1 MKLFTHYIFNKKHTV
16 LASMLLIGCSTV
28 PRLGVWNDF
37 KDELALKT
45 QYLVEKDADKNQA
58 LQDTINFLL
67 AEPLT
72 VDAAIQI
79 AVLNNPGLQAVFEE
93 LGIAQA
99 DWLQAGLLTNPK
111 LKAQVL
117 SGGGEVKT
125 ELGIEQDFMGFFLR
139 PLRVK
144 LGEAQYQ
151 AVKHRVEHEVFSLIA
166 DVRESYYTLQ
176 GDKQLLTL
184 LQSVVEASEAAKELA
199 QRQYNAGNI
208 SVLDLS
214 RHQAN
219 YHEVKLA
226 LIQNEIQVE
235 IEQDVLN
242 QKMGLTSA
250 QSWKIKGILP
260 QFSEDEPVLLELV
273 SRATENR
280 MDLQALKVE
289 IKALEEVLPW
299 ARFNQIAEGEL
310 GFGQEKEQVLSSGP
324 ELKIAVPIFDLGQAE
339 AAKKKAELRQKQK
352 QLKALGQEIHTEVV
366 ILYKDMMV
374 NRKTVDYFQKT
385 IIPVNQL
392 IVESAQKHYNYML
405 QGVYTLLESKQDEIN
420 ANRDCIE
427 ALKTY
432 WITRSRLDFAIG
444 GGLEFPLSGEEYD
457 LQESMQN

>member
-1 MKLFTHYIFNKKHTV
+1 M
-16 LASMLLIGCSTV
+16 
-28 PRLGVWNDF
+28 
-37 KDELALKT
+37 
-45 QYLVEKDADKNQA
+45 
-58 LQDTINFLL
+58 
-67 AEPLT
+67 
-72 VDAAIQI
+72 
-79 AVLNNPGLQAVFEE
+79 LNNPSLQAVFEE

-125 ELGIEQDFMGFFLR
+125 ELGIEQDFMGFLLR

-242 QKMGLTSA
+242 RKMGLTSA

-289 IKALEEVLPW
+289 TKALEEVLPW

-339 AAKKKAELRQKQK
+339 AAKKKRNCVKNK
-352 QLKALGQEIHTEVV
+352 S
-366 ILYKDMMV
+366 
-374 NRKTVDYFQKT
+374 N
-385 IIPVNQL
+385 
-392 IVESAQKHYNYML
+392 
-405 QGVYTLLESKQDEIN
+405 
-420 ANRDCIE
+420 
-427 ALKTY
+427 
-432 WITRSRLDFAIG
+432 
-444 GGLEFPLSGEEYD
+444 
-457 LQESMQN
+457 